1 MFYNSLTDVDI
12 YFKISLLTV
21 GLIINIATTLLL
33 VYCCP
38 TATERSFDF
47 MFTIANL
54 TIVSMTNMTMTNMTI

>member
-21 GLIINIATTLLL
+21 GLIINIATPLLL

-54 TIVSMTNMTMTNMTI
+54 TIVSMTNMTI